1 MDIKLNSVRHD
12 EESSYKSTQSV
23 AELEYTGNKI
33 KAHFYHTNQTCLIQ
47 GPSHEDFYEKFLIP
61 MIGELIQLRQDKIR
75 WFNNLIIRTIMPG
88 PASNKTGFTRA
99 GVRRPPSG
107 SQDFN
112 RASTG

>member
-1 MDIKLNSVRHD
+1 MDIKLKSVRHD
-12 EESSYKSTQSV
+12 KESSYKSTQSV
-23 AELEYTGNKI
+23 AELEYIGNNI
-33 KAHFYHTNQTCLIQ
+33 KVHFYHTNQTCLIQ
-47 GPSHEDFYEKFLIP
+47 GSSHEGFYKKFLIP
-61 MIGELIQLRQDKIR
+61 MFGELIQLRQEKIS